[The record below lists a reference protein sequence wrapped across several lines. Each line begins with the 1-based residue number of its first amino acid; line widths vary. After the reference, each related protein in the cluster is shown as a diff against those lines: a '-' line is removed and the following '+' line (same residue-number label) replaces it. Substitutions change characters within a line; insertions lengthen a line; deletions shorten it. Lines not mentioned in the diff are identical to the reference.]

1 MPTLCC
7 KHINIIKIYVLRIFY
22 KYIPHNNKDFAGYC
36 NLHFYLTLFAYSSL
50 MITESIEKTSL
61 FLACTP

>member
-7 KHINIIKIYVLRIFY
+7 KHINIIEIYVFRVFY
-22 KYIPHNNKDFAGYC
+22 KYIPNNNKDFAGYG
-36 NLHFYLTLFAYSSL
+36 NLHLHLALFAYSSL
-50 MITESIEKTSL
+50 MITESVEKTSL